1 MAKLESDLIVHLTLK
16 INHELIPSRMHSIDQ
31 KRH

>member
-1 MAKLESDLIVHLTLK
+1 MVKLESDLHLTLK